1 MSKFV
6 SVLDKIGAIGKDIW
20 KVAEPVIVDATKV
33 AEAVEPEVDIAFP
46 ALAPLYN
53 MTVTLVGNAEGAAA
67 AAGANKAGKQKMA
80 LVLAALLP
88 YALQE
93 ASNLG
98 ISAPTQAQLTNWVDT
113 VVAGLKAFGSL

>member
-1 MSKFV
+1 MNKFI

-33 AEAVEPEVDIAFP
+33 AAAVEPEVDLLFP
-46 ALAPLYN
+46 SIAPLYN
-53 MTVTLVGNAEGAAA
+53 MTVTLVSNAEASAA
-67 AAGANKAGKQKMA
+67 AAGANNAGSQKLA

-93 ASNLG
+93 AQNLG
-98 ISAPTQAQLTNWVDT
+98 IAKPTQAQLTVWVNL
-113 VVAGLKAFGSL
+113 VVAGLKTFGSL